1 MDKLKRVM
9 AMAGVILVAGIWIAT
24 FLTGVL
30 GGSKELLT
38 ALLVLSVVVPVLM
51 YAILLV
57 ARTVSGKSAIDVIDE
72 AMNAEADWIIT
83 HHPLI
88 FTSTSSIDYADNSGR
103 YIERLIRAGISV
115 YSSHTAF
122 DKTDGGN
129 NDYLGQ
135 IQKNQ
140 DTATRTLSALKSN
153 RSFYKVY
160 GYKNGSAQTSEDGD
174 WFNLT
179 FELVLSD

>member
-1 MDKLKRVM
+1 MAKLKRVM

-72 AMNAEADWIIT
+72 AMKKD
-83 HHPLI
+83 
-88 FTSTSSIDYADNSGR
+88 SKKD
-103 YIERLIRAGISV
+103 
-115 YSSHTAF
+115 
-122 DKTDGGN
+122 
-129 NDYLGQ
+129 
-135 IQKNQ
+135 
-140 DTATRTLSALKSN
+140 
-153 RSFYKVY
+153 
-160 GYKNGSAQTSEDGD
+160 
-174 WFNLT
+174 
-179 FELVLSD
+179 

>member
-57 ARTVSGKSAIDVIDE
+57 ARTVSGKSAIE
-72 AMNAEADWIIT
+72 AMKKD
-83 HHPLI
+83 
-88 FTSTSSIDYADNSGR
+88 SKKD
-103 YIERLIRAGISV
+103 
-115 YSSHTAF
+115 
-122 DKTDGGN
+122 
-129 NDYLGQ
+129 
-135 IQKNQ
+135 
-140 DTATRTLSALKSN
+140 
-153 RSFYKVY
+153 
-160 GYKNGSAQTSEDGD
+160 
-174 WFNLT
+174 
-179 FELVLSD
+179 

>member
-1 MDKLKRVM
+1 MRYPMDKLKRVM

-72 AMNAEADWIIT
+72 AMKKD
-83 HHPLI
+83 
-88 FTSTSSIDYADNSGR
+88 SKKD
-103 YIERLIRAGISV
+103 
-115 YSSHTAF
+115 
-122 DKTDGGN
+122 
-129 NDYLGQ
+129 
-135 IQKNQ
+135 
-140 DTATRTLSALKSN
+140 
-153 RSFYKVY
+153 
-160 GYKNGSAQTSEDGD
+160 
-174 WFNLT
+174 
-179 FELVLSD
+179 

>member
-72 AMNAEADWIIT
+72 AMKKD
-83 HHPLI
+83 
-88 FTSTSSIDYADNSGR
+88 SKKD
-103 YIERLIRAGISV
+103 
-115 YSSHTAF
+115 
-122 DKTDGGN
+122 
-129 NDYLGQ
+129 
-135 IQKNQ
+135 
-140 DTATRTLSALKSN
+140 
-153 RSFYKVY
+153 
-160 GYKNGSAQTSEDGD
+160 
-174 WFNLT
+174 
-179 FELVLSD
+179 

>member
-38 ALLVLSVVVPVLM
+38 ALLVLSVVVPVMM

-72 AMNAEADWIIT
+72 AMKKD
-83 HHPLI
+83 
-88 FTSTSSIDYADNSGR
+88 SKKD
-103 YIERLIRAGISV
+103 
-115 YSSHTAF
+115 
-122 DKTDGGN
+122 
-129 NDYLGQ
+129 
-135 IQKNQ
+135 
-140 DTATRTLSALKSN
+140 
-153 RSFYKVY
+153 
-160 GYKNGSAQTSEDGD
+160 
-174 WFNLT
+174 
-179 FELVLSD
+179 

>member
-57 ARTVSGKSAIDVIDE
+57 ARIVSGKSAIDVIDE
-72 AMNAEADWIIT
+72 AIKKD
-83 HHPLI
+83 
-88 FTSTSSIDYADNSGR
+88 SKKD
-103 YIERLIRAGISV
+103 
-115 YSSHTAF
+115 
-122 DKTDGGN
+122 
-129 NDYLGQ
+129 
-135 IQKNQ
+135 
-140 DTATRTLSALKSN
+140 
-153 RSFYKVY
+153 
-160 GYKNGSAQTSEDGD
+160 
-174 WFNLT
+174 
-179 FELVLSD
+179 

>member
-57 ARTVSGKSAIDVIDE
+57 ARTVSGKSAIDVIDKE
-72 AMNAEADWIIT
+72 IKKD
-83 HHPLI
+83 
-88 FTSTSSIDYADNSGR
+88 SKKD
-103 YIERLIRAGISV
+103 
-115 YSSHTAF
+115 
-122 DKTDGGN
+122 
-129 NDYLGQ
+129 
-135 IQKNQ
+135 
-140 DTATRTLSALKSN
+140 
-153 RSFYKVY
+153 
-160 GYKNGSAQTSEDGD
+160 
-174 WFNLT
+174 
-179 FELVLSD
+179 